1 VRTGKDACCKKN
13 KTNKSKKHGQIIMR
27 KYALILILFVLS
39 GCFEKESVELIKGES
54 MGTSYSINVLGDE
67 RIEQDIIDRRLL
79 EINNTFSTWLDDSE
93 LSQLNRAPVDEWIDV
108 SSELYAMLKQ
118 SEEVYQQTDGYFD
131 PGIGRLIDLWGFGA
145 SGGRTEIPKREQ
157 IEKAFENSSIK
168 YLLMESGRV
177 KKTRNIHLNL
187 SAIVKGYAVDE
198 IARLIKLSGIKN
210 FLVEIGGE
218 VIVSGSNKGDDWVLG
233 VERPDNKAPIPIVLK
248 DASIASSGNYR
259 NYFIWEGKKYMHI
272 FNPST
277 GLPANNDLS
286 SVSVI
291 HPQSAMSDAY
301 TTAMMAMGSTKAIE
315 LANKLK
321 LSALLIL
328 NKEDNYQIIKINL
341 P

>member
-1 VRTGKDACCKKN
+1 
-13 KTNKSKKHGQIIMR
+13 MR
-27 KYALILILFVLS
+27 KYGLILILFVLS
-39 GCFEKESVELIKGES
+39 SCFEKENVELIKGES

-67 RIEQDIIDRRLL
+67 SIEQDIIDKRLV

-93 LSQLNRAPVDEWIDV
+93 LSQLNRAPIDEWIDV
-108 SSELYAMLKQ
+108 SSELYAILKK
-118 SEEVYQQTDGYFD
+118 SEEIYQQTDGYFD

-145 SGGRTEIPKREQ
+145 SGGRTEAPKREQ

-168 YLLMESGRV
+168 YLLMEGGRV

-187 SAIVKGYAVDE
+187 SAIAKGYAVDE
-198 IARLIKLSGIKN
+198 IARLIKMSGINN

-218 VIVSGSNKGDDWVLG
+218 VIASGSNKGDDWVIG
-233 VERPDNKAPIPIVLK
+233 VERPDNKKPIPIVLK

-272 FNPST
+272 FNPTT

-301 TTAMMAMGSTKAIE
+301 ATAMMAMGSKKAIE
-315 LANKLK
+315 IANKLK
-321 LSALLIL
+321 LSALLIT
-328 NKEDNYQIIKINL
+328 NKEDNNQIIKINL

>member
-1 VRTGKDACCKKN
+1 
-13 KTNKSKKHGQIIMR
+13 MR
-27 KYALILILFVLS
+27 KYGLILILFLLS
-39 GCFEKESVELIKGES
+39 GCFENESVELIKGES

-67 RIEQDIIDRRLL
+67 RIEQDRIDRRLV
-79 EINNTFSTWLDDSE
+79 EINDTFSTWQDDSE
-93 LSQLNRAPVDEWIDV
+93 LSQLNRAPVGEWIDV
-108 SSELYAMLKQ
+108 SSELYLMLKL
-118 SEEVYQQTDGYFD
+118 SVEIYQQTDGYFD

-145 SGGRTEIPKREQ
+145 SGGRTEAPKREE
-157 IEKAFENSSIK
+157 IEQAFENSSIR
-168 YLLMESGRV
+168 YLLMEDGRV
-177 KKTRNIHLNL
+177 KKTRNIHINL
-187 SAIVKGYAVDE
+187 SAIAKGYAVDE
-198 IARLIKLSGIKN
+198 IARLIKMSGIKN

-218 VIVSGSNKGDDWVLG
+218 VVASGNNRGDDWVVG
-233 VERPDNKAPIPIVLK
+233 VERPDNKAPIPIALK
-248 DASIASSGNYR
+248 DASIATSGNYR

-301 TTAMMAMGSTKAIE
+301 ATAMMAMGSMKAIE

-321 LSALLIL
+321 LTVLLITI
-328 NKEDNYQIIKINL
+328 KEDNNQIIKINL

>member
-1 VRTGKDACCKKN
+1 
-13 KTNKSKKHGQIIMR
+13 MR
-27 KYALILILFVLS
+27 KYGLILILFLLS
-39 GCFEKESVELIKGES
+39 GCFENENVELIKGES

-67 RIEQDIIDRRLL
+67 RIEQDRIDRRLV
-79 EINNTFSTWLDDSE
+79 EINDTFSTWQADSE

-108 SSELYAMLKQ
+108 SSELYSMLKQ
-118 SEEVYQQTDGYFD
+118 SVEIYQKTDGYFD

-145 SGGRTEIPKREQ
+145 SGGRTEAPKREE
-157 IEKAFENSSIK
+157 IENAFENSSIR
-168 YLLMESGRV
+168 YLLMEDGRV
-177 KKTRNIHLNL
+177 KKTRNIHINL
-187 SAIVKGYAVDE
+187 SAIAKGYAVDE
-198 IARLIKLSGIKN
+198 IARLIKMSGIKN

-218 VIVSGSNKGDDWVLG
+218 VIASGSNRGDDWIVG

-248 DASIASSGNYR
+248 DASISTSGNYR

-301 TTAMMAMGSTKAIE
+301 ATAMMAMGSMKAIE

-321 LSALLIL
+321 LTVLLITI
-328 NKEDNYQIIKINL
+328 KEDNNQIIKINL

>member
-1 VRTGKDACCKKN
+1 
-13 KTNKSKKHGQIIMR
+13 MR
-27 KYALILILFVLS
+27 KYCLILILFLLS
-39 GCFEKESVELIKGES
+39 GCFENESVEQIKGES

-67 RIEQDIIDRRLL
+67 RIEQDRIDRRLV
-79 EINNTFSTWLDDSE
+79 EINDTFSTWQTDSE
-93 LSQLNRAPVDEWIDV
+93 LSQLNRAPVDEWIDI
-108 SSELYAMLKQ
+108 SSELYSMLKQ
-118 SEEVYQQTDGYFD
+118 SVEIYQQTDGYFD

-145 SGGRTEIPKREQ
+145 SGGRTEPPKREE
-157 IEKAFENSSIK
+157 IEQAFENSSIR
-168 YLLMESGRV
+168 YLLMEDGRV
-177 KKTRNIHLNL
+177 KKTRSIHINL
-187 SAIVKGYAVDE
+187 SAIAKGYAVDE
-198 IARLIKLSGIKN
+198 VARLIKTSGIKN

-218 VIVSGSNKGDDWVLG
+218 VVASGSNRGDDWVVG

-248 DASIASSGNYR
+248 DASISTSGNYR

-301 TTAMMAMGSTKAIE
+301 ATAMMAMGSMKAIE

-321 LSALLIL
+321 LTVLLITI
-328 NKEDNYQIIKINL
+328 KEDNNQIIKINL

>member
-1 VRTGKDACCKKN
+1 
-13 KTNKSKKHGQIIMR
+13 MR
-27 KYALILILFVLS
+27 KYGLILILFLLS
-39 GCFEKESVELIKGES
+39 GCFENESVEQIKGES

-67 RIEQDIIDRRLL
+67 RIEQDIIDRRLV
-79 EINNTFSTWLDDSE
+79 EINDTFSTWQDDSE
-93 LSQLNRAPVDEWIDV
+93 LSKLNRASVDEWIDV
-108 SSELYAMLKQ
+108 SSELYSMLKQ
-118 SEEVYQQTDGYFD
+118 SEEIYQQTGGYFD

-145 SGGRTEIPKREQ
+145 SGGRTEAPKREE
-157 IEKAFENSSIK
+157 IEEAFENSSIR
-168 YLLMESGRV
+168 YLLMEDGRV
-177 KKTRNIHLNL
+177 KKTRNIHINL
-187 SAIVKGYAVDE
+187 SAIAKGYAVDE
-198 IARLIKLSGIKN
+198 VARLIKMSGIKN

-218 VIVSGSNKGDDWVLG
+218 VVASGSNRGDDWTVG

-248 DASIASSGNYR
+248 DASIATSGNYR

-301 TTAMMAMGSTKAIE
+301 ATAMMAMGSMKAIE

-321 LSALLIL
+321 LTALLITI
-328 NKEDNYQIIKINL
+328 KEDNNQIIKINL

>member
-1 VRTGKDACCKKN
+1 
-13 KTNKSKKHGQIIMR
+13 MR
-27 KYALILILFVLS
+27 KYGLILILFLLS
-39 GCFEKESVELIKGES
+39 GCFENESVEQIKGES

-67 RIEQDIIDRRLL
+67 RIEQDRIDRRLV
-79 EINNTFSTWLDDSE
+79 EINDTFSTWREDSE

-108 SSELYAMLKQ
+108 SSELYSMLKQ
-118 SEEVYQQTDGYFD
+118 SVEIYQQTDGYFD

-145 SGGRTEIPKREQ
+145 SGGRTEVPTKEKIEQ
-157 IEKAFENSSIK
+157 AFEDSSIK
-168 YLLMESGRV
+168 YLLMEDGRV
-177 KKTRNIHLNL
+177 KKTRNIHINL
-187 SAIVKGYAVDE
+187 SAIAKGYAADE
-198 IARLIKLSGIKN
+198 VARLIKMSGIKN

-218 VIVSGSNKGDDWVLG
+218 VVALGSNRGDDWTVG

-248 DASIASSGNYR
+248 DASIATSGNYR

-272 FNPST
+272 FNPAT

-286 SVSVI
+286 SATVI

-301 TTAMMAMGSTKAIE
+301 ATAMMAMGSVKAIE

-321 LSALLIL
+321 LTALLITI
-328 NKEDNYQIIKINL
+328 KEDNNQIIKINL

>member
-1 VRTGKDACCKKN
+1 
-13 KTNKSKKHGQIIMR
+13 MR
-27 KYALILILFVLS
+27 KYGLILILFLLS
-39 GCFEKESVELIKGES
+39 GCFENESVEQIKGES

-67 RIEQDIIDRRLL
+67 RIEQDIIDRRLV
-79 EINNTFSTWLDDSE
+79 EINDTFSTWQDDSE
-93 LSQLNRAPVDEWIDV
+93 LSKLNRASVDEWIDV
-108 SSELYAMLKQ
+108 SSELYSMLKQ
-118 SEEVYQQTDGYFD
+118 SEEIYQQTDGYFD

-145 SGGRTEIPKREQ
+145 SGGRTEAPKREE
-157 IEKAFENSSIK
+157 IEQAFENSSIR
-168 YLLMESGRV
+168 YLLMEDGRV
-177 KKTRNIHLNL
+177 KKTRNIHINL
-187 SAIVKGYAVDE
+187 SAIAKGYAVDE
-198 IARLIKLSGIKN
+198 IARLIKMSGIKN

-218 VIVSGSNKGDDWVLG
+218 VIASGSNRGDDWVVG

-248 DASIASSGNYR
+248 DASISTSGNYR

-301 TTAMMAMGSTKAIE
+301 ATAMMAMGSMKAIE

-321 LSALLIL
+321 LTALLITI
-328 NKEDNYQIIKINL
+328 KEDNNQIIKINL

>member
-1 VRTGKDACCKKN
+1 
-13 KTNKSKKHGQIIMR
+13 MR
-27 KYALILILFVLS
+27 KYGLVLILFLLS
-39 GCFEKESVELIKGES
+39 GCFESESVELIKGES

-67 RIEQDIIDRRLL
+67 RIEQERIDRRLV
-79 EINNTFSTWLDDSE
+79 EINDIFSTWQEDSE

-108 SSELYAMLKQ
+108 SSELYSMLKQ
-118 SEEVYQQTDGYFD
+118 SVDIYQQTDGYFD

-145 SGGRTEIPKREQ
+145 SGGRTEVPKREK
-157 IEKAFENSSIK
+157 IEQAFEDSSIRH
-168 YLLMESGRV
+168 LLMEDGRV
-177 KKTRNIHLNL
+177 KKTRNIHINL
-187 SAIVKGYAVDE
+187 SAIAKGYAVDE
-198 IARLIKLSGIKN
+198 IARLIRMSGIKN

-218 VIVSGSNKGDDWVLG
+218 VVASGNNRGDDWVVG
-233 VERPDNKAPIPIVLK
+233 IERPDNKAPIPVALK
-248 DASIASSGNYR
+248 DASISTSGNYR

-301 TTAMMAMGSTKAIE
+301 ATAMMAMGSMKAIE
-315 LANKLK
+315 FANKLK
-321 LSALLIL
+321 LTVLLITI
-328 NKEDNYQIIKINL
+328 KEDNNRIIKINL

>member
-1 VRTGKDACCKKN
+1 
-13 KTNKSKKHGQIIMR
+13 MR
-27 KYALILILFVLS
+27 KYGLILILFLLS
-39 GCFEKESVELIKGES
+39 GCFENESIEQIKGES

-67 RIEQDIIDRRLL
+67 RIEQDRIDRRLV
-79 EINNTFSTWLDDSE
+79 EINDTFSTWLDDSE
-93 LSQLNRAPVDEWIDV
+93 LSQLNRAPVGEWIDV
-108 SSELYAMLKQ
+108 SSELYLMLKQ
-118 SEEVYQQTDGYFD
+118 SLEVFHQTDGYFD

-145 SGGRTEIPKREQ
+145 SGGRTEAPKREE
-157 IEKAFENSSIK
+157 IEQAFENSSIR
-168 YLLMESGRV
+168 YLLMEDGRV
-177 KKTRNIHLNL
+177 KKTRNIHINL
-187 SAIVKGYAVDE
+187 SAIAKGYAVDE
-198 IARLIKLSGIKN
+198 IARLIKMSGIKN

-218 VIVSGSNKGDDWVLG
+218 VVASGNNRGDDWVVG

-248 DASIASSGNYR
+248 DASIATSGNYR

-301 TTAMMAMGSTKAIE
+301 STAMMAMGSKKAIE

-321 LSALLIL
+321 LTVLLIAI
-328 NKEDNYQIIKINL
+328 KEDNNQIIKINL

>member
-1 VRTGKDACCKKN
+1 
-13 KTNKSKKHGQIIMR
+13 MR
-27 KYALILILFVLS
+27 KYVLILILFLLS
-39 GCFEKESVELIKGES
+39 GCFENESVELIKGES

-67 RIEQDIIDRRLL
+67 RIEQDRIDRRLVK
-79 EINNTFSTWLDDSE
+79 INDTFSTWQDDSE

-108 SSELYAMLKQ
+108 SSELYSMLKQ
-118 SEEVYQQTDGYFD
+118 SLEIYQQTDGYFD

-145 SGGRTEIPKREQ
+145 SGGRTEAPKRVE
-157 IEKAFENSSIK
+157 IEKAFENSSIR
-168 YLLMESGRV
+168 YLLMEDGRV
-177 KKTRNIHLNL
+177 KKTRDIHINL
-187 SAIVKGYAVDE
+187 SAIAKGYAVDE
-198 IARLIKLSGIKN
+198 VARLIKMTGIRN

-218 VIVSGSNKGDDWVLG
+218 VVASGSNRGEDWIVG
-233 VERPDNKAPIPIVLK
+233 VERPDNKAPIPIALK
-248 DASIASSGNYR
+248 DASIATSGNYR

-301 TTAMMAMGSTKAIE
+301 ATAMMAMGSMKAIE

-321 LSALLIL
+321 LTALLITI
-328 NKEDNYQIIKINL
+328 KEDNNQIIKINL